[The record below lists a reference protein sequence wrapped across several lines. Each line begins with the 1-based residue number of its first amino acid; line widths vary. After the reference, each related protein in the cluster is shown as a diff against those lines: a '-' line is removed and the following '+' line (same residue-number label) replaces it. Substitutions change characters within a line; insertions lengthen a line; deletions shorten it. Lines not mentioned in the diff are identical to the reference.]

1 VLLLSVSRGDAAEA
15 TRRAAEATLAG
26 ADVVL
31 LEEVTGG
38 DATCAAVLALRFE
51 LAALYLGLAAGTIGG
66 PGYYASA
73 AV

>member
-1 VLLLSVSRGDAAEA
+1 MRRSAEA
-15 TRRAAEATLAG
+15 TMTG
-26 ADVVL
+26 ADVIRL
-31 LEEVTGG
+31 DEVSGG

-66 PGYYASA
+66 PGYYAPA